1 MIELLLSFFLSIFSF
16 GGQSLEA
23 NSGHMMNYDGGQH
36 NIQMVSSWKVTK
48 VKPAYTI
55 SSQVE
60 KYDTEY
66 ISLRGVEGKE
76 LKRPVIR
83 HKGTNHIMGTV
94 TTFKPKKAQ
103 FDKRIGTVKVFK
115 TKSCAKGKCKVSDNW
130 I

>member
-23 NSGHMMNYDGGQH
+23 NAGHAMNYSDSQA
-36 NIQMVSSWKVTK
+36 NYQMVSSWKVTK

-60 KYDTEY
+60 KYDTDY
-66 ISLRGVEGKE
+66 ISLRGVEGRE
-76 LKRPVIR
+76 VKRPVLR
-83 HKGTNHIMGTV
+83 HKGTNHIVTTV
-94 TTFKPKKAQ
+94 TRFKPKNANY
-103 FDKRIGTVKVFK
+103 DKRIGAVKVFK
-115 TKSCAKGKCKVSDNW
+115 TKSCAKGKCRVSGNW